1 MEFCNISCH
10 SQIPVPAS
18 GSNHSTRLVPAA
30 IGCMVI
36 GREANEANPGL
47 ISTFGGQ
54 ISLTGRN
61 PAKC

>member
-1 MEFCNISCH
+1 
-10 SQIPVPAS
+10 
-18 GSNHSTRLVPAA
+18 
-30 IGCMVI
+30 MVI